1 MNYSEKRLVHR
12 IERLKKRI
20 DNLYSRKDVLSVHGM
35 WQLGFYEGVVSELE
49 NILDEIRDGNIQ
61 ISSKL

>member
-20 DNLYSRKDVLSVHGM
+20 DNLQSRKDALSVHGM
-35 WQLGFYEGVVSELE
+35 WQLGYYEGIVSELE

-61 ISSKL
+61 IMSKL

>member
-20 DNLYSRKDVLSVHGM
+20 DNLHSRKDVLSVHGM
-35 WQLGFYEGVVSELE
+35 WQLGYYEGVVNELE